1 MINIRKGGVQGKA
14 LDPRTLGMELLMA
27 PRAREPPRRPA
38 TGTGREAAVRCAT
51 LMLRQK
57 PTLAIRVAPAGN
69 PSQNNV
75 KQAEK
80 NRKYEAQVSMQTAHV
95 QLGKHVESR
104 GYLQTGAKVGEG

>member
-1 MINIRKGGVQGKA
+1 MQSKA

-27 PRAREPPRRPA
+27 PRAREPPRCPA
-38 TGTGREAAVRCAT
+38 TGTGRETAMQCVA

-57 PTLAIRVAPAGN
+57 PTRAIRVAPSGN

-80 NRKYEAQVSMQTAHV
+80 NRKYDAQVSMQTAHV
-95 QLGKHVESR
+95 QLGKQWRAENIYR
-104 GYLQTGAKVGEG
+104 